1 MNDAMMR
8 NDSRSA
14 KPDQHEAESE
24 QERSGSF
31 GAIYDRYAASIF
43 RYLISRTGNVE
54 EAKDL
59 TSQTFL
65 TAIEAFPRYQDQ
77 GYASAW
83 LFSIA
88 RSKYIDRLRK
98 MARERRVEQVRNI
111 DLEPDVLNQV
121 VATERIVALR
131 KRLQALPGEDQE
143 LLRLRYVADL
153 SFSEMAQMLRRKEDA
168 VKKSVYR
175 LLARLQSQMEQE
187 DE

>member
-1 MNDAMMR
+1 MDNPDERKPMNDAMMR

-77 GYASAW
+77 GYVSAW

-88 RSKYIDRLRK
+88 RSTILPFQK
-98 MARERRVEQVRNI
+98 
-111 DLEPDVLNQV
+111 VLLCCST
-121 VATERIVALR
+121 ATRAM
-131 KRLQALPGEDQE
+131 G
-143 LLRLRYVADL
+143 
-153 SFSEMAQMLRRKEDA
+153 SF
-168 VKKSVYR
+168 
-175 LLARLQSQMEQE
+175 
-187 DE
+187 